1 MKQFLAGNVLLI
13 LCCIFYLAWWIVAF
27 RPTDPIKGMRSG
39 WLLVPAV
46 VFGLAAVAVISGG
59 ISAAD
64 SARQLLPTMRI
75 VVFGIAAYVILLL
88 GTGVLLH
95 RQVTTELFLIVG
107 WAVLACAEISALYAH
122 EVYTAGA
129 AWLFIAIVIA
139 LAAVSLV
146 CYLLY
151 YNLDARTG
159 WIDGIIPLAVIAVV
173 MAAMNLTIVLRQ

>member
-1 MKQFLAGNVLLI
+1 MKQFLTGNVLLI

-27 RPTDPIKGMRSG
+27 RPSGAVKGMRSG
-39 WLLVPAV
+39 WLLIPAAVFGIAAV
-46 VFGLAAVAVISGG
+46 VVISGA
-59 ISAAD
+59 ISATD

-75 VVFGIAAYVILLL
+75 VVIGIAAYVILLA
-88 GTGVLLH
+88 GTGILLK

-122 EVYTAGA
+122 EVYTSGA
-129 AWLFIAIVIA
+129 AWLFLAIIIA

-151 YNLDARTG
+151 YNLDAAAG
-159 WIDGIIPLAVIAVV
+159 YIDGILPLAIVALV
-173 MAAMNLTIVLRQ
+173 MAAMNVTIVL